1 MRKIL
6 IIFGIVILSLTSCT
20 HSIKFGMI
28 GTRNIDY
35 SSTYEKGDITLAN
48 NEVMILLI
56 IPIMKD
62 MLHPMEVIDVALEK
76 GGYDFLTDAEIS
88 QTVFFTYIINYI
100 AVEVKGTGWKNA
112 NSAFGYD
119 MNNKIFLVSED
130 GNQISLTSDIPDEI
144 LNEYYSAI
152 Q

>member
-6 IIFGIVILSLTSCT
+6 IILGIVIVSLTSCT
-20 HSIKFGMI
+20 QSIKFGMV

-35 SSTYEKGDITLAN
+35 SSTYEKGDLTQAK

-56 IPIMKD
+56 IPLKTD

-76 GGYDFLTDAEIS
+76 GGYDFLTDVEIS
-88 QTVFFTYIINYI
+88 QTVIFTYIINYF
-100 AVEVKGTGWKNA
+100 AVEVKGTGWRNA

-119 MNNKIFLVSED
+119 MNNKKFLVYEKE
-130 GNQISLTSDIPDEI
+130 NQISLTSDIPDEI
-144 LNEYYSAI
+144 LNEYYSAV